1 MFFKLNFSFFVIINL
16 DPDLDSE
23 YTNMD
28 SYPCCKGIII
38 RYRLTTYRTVLKTKR
53 IIIKSDRITMMF
65 VQAAGSS
72 LSSTLE
78 SVIVAVVQV
87 VATIL
92 AALVMDKL
100 GEST

>member
-1 MFFKLNFSFFVIINL
+1 MRICVSLLQRDNCQVHTGSLV
-16 DPDLDSE
+16 
-23 YTNMD
+23 
-28 SYPCCKGIII
+28 
-38 RYRLTTYRTVLKTKR
+38 TTYCTILETKR
-53 IIIKSDRITMMF
+53 KIMKSNRITMIF
-65 VQAAGSS
+65 LQAAGSS

-100 GEST
+100 GESTL

>member
-1 MFFKLNFSFFVIINL
+1 M
-16 DPDLDSE
+16 
-23 YTNMD
+23 
-28 SYPCCKGIII
+28 
-38 RYRLTTYRTVLKTKR
+38 
-53 IIIKSDRITMMF
+53 TMIF

-100 GEST
+100 GESTLLLIAPVYQSFKSGSVVPEYDLDKKIKVLF